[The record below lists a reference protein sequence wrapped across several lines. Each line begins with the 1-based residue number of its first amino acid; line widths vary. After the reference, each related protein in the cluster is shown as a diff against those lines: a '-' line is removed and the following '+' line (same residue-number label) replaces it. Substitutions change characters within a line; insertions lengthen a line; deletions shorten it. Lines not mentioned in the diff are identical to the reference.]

1 MQSWKKKKG
10 KKFWLKN
17 ESTTGLQ
24 YTSKQERDVKQKETK
39 GDLAA
44 RVVAVLYFRIAIKFQ
59 L

>member
-1 MQSWKKKKG
+1 MVQSWKKKG

-44 RVVAVLYFRIAIKFQ
+44 RVYCCSFYIL
-59 L
+59 